1 MAPRWQR
8 SRLMHFAPLA
18 LAWLSRH
25 TAAVIFVNLSLGLLG
40 VPALTEALLV
50 TAGAV
55 AAHGS
60 GSAWTAFAAA
70 VAGSAVGMTIS
81 FHVGRAAQPLFE
93 RWAPSMSSRPHP
105 RRAARAHDWWRRLGP
120 WSVVL
125 AYFAPGLRHATAIV
139 AGSTNMERKRFVAL
153 AVCGACAWSSLL
165 VWGGG
170 HVSAR
175 AAAAWRVVP
184 IDYRWKRPTRTALP
198 STCPS
203 IALTTAVR
211 VAAASCGVPCGTS
224 SFVSS
229 A

>member
-1 MAPRWQR
+1 M
-8 SRLMHFAPLA
+8 

-25 TAAVIFVNLSLGLLG
+25 AAAVIFVNLSLGLLG

-60 GSAWTAFAAA
+60 GSPWAAFAAA

-81 FHVGRAAQPLFE
+81 FHVGRAAQPALH
-93 RWAPSMSSRPHP
+93 RWTARVSDRAPARSAT
-105 RRAARAHDWWRRLGP
+105 RAQEWWRRLGA

-139 AGSTNMERKRFVAL
+139 AGSMNMDRRRFVAL

-165 VWGGG
+165 LWSGGVVG
-170 HVSAR
+170 ARTGAVASA
-175 AAAAWRVVP
+175 A
-184 IDYRWKRPTRTALP
+184 RPATEIIVEDR
-198 STCPS
+198 
-203 IALTTAVR
+203 
-211 VAAASCGVPCGTS
+211 
-224 SFVSS
+224 
-229 A
+229 